1 MDSLWV
7 FLGPTSTN
15 INQRTSTN
23 QRTNH
28 EPGIELSSLRA
39 EPLPGI
45 SVFADENFSTLIHA
59 LVEGPEELI
68 PVDRLG

>member
-1 MDSLWV
+1 MHGSYG
-7 FLGPTSTN
+7 FKGPTSTN
-15 INQRTSTN
+15 INQP
-23 QRTNH
+23 QP
-28 EPGIELSSLRA
+28 PGIELSSLRA

-68 PVDRLG
+68 WGRLGSVGWCVGRV